1 MLRSTRRALT
11 HLVPAVPQIP
21 GSRSRLRSTVA
32 IPELSALP
40 GSGSLRGKT
49 VVVTGGTRGI
59 GLAIS
64 HQMLSLG
71 ADVAILASTEQS
83 CAAAVTA
90 LSAAHPDVAFVS
102 LSDSSIADAS
112 APASGSTPAP
122 QTAAALVCDIGDE
135 AALERVFKQI
145 PRIFPAPPSQLYACA
160 GVCPQGLLLRAGGDD
175 IAAALR
181 VNVGGTMLA
190 AKHLLK
196 HAPKG
201 AGAPD
206 DYLRIVTF
214 GSIVGT
220 QGAAGLS
227 LYAATKSALVGFTK
241 SLSKEVAAYRGNAVT
256 VNMVAPGFIDTEMT
270 SKTLSAARRDEV
282 IARSAAGRIGT
293 PGEVAA
299 LCAWLSSPAS
309 AFVSGQVL
317 AVDGGAT

>member
-1 MLRSTRRALT
+1 
-11 HLVPAVPQIP
+11 
-21 GSRSRLRSTVA
+21 
-32 IPELSALP
+32 
-40 GSGSLRGKT
+40 LRGKT

-270 SKTLSAARRDEV
+270 SKSTPCILFRVFRFFSEPVLSHPCVSDNPTRLPPPLALSAARRDEV